1 MNLELNSETIGVRLL
16 CLLIGYVFGL
26 FQTAYIIGKANGI
39 DIREKG
45 SGNAGTTNTLRVLGK
60 KAGLIVMLADIFKGI
75 LAVTLVYFIF
85 RTKYP
90 YLIYLLKLYTGLG
103 CILGH
108 NYPFYLKF
116 KGGKGIAAMGGLILS
131 FHWSYIPIDLLLFFG
146 TVAVTHYV
154 SVASLLLAVSFLV
167 QTILMGELGC
177 FHPYVSSV
185 DKMRDFP
192 PMTRMITIIPNSIRY
207 EMYVIV
213 LIITVLA
220 FVRHRQNIKKLL
232 KGEERKTYVFK
243 KGETK

>member
-1 MNLELNSETIGVRLL
+1 MNTEITMQTIGVRLI

-26 FQTAYIIGKANGI
+26 FQTSYIIGKANGI

-85 RTKYP
+85 RSKYP
-90 YLIYLLKLYTGLG
+90 YLIYLLKLYTGFG

-108 NYPFYLKF
+108 NFPFYLKF
-116 KGGKGIAAMGGLILS
+116 RGGKGIAAMGGLILS
-131 FHWSYIPIDLLLFFG
+131 FHWTYIPIDLLLFFG

-154 SVASLLLAVSFLV
+154 SVASLLLSLSFLL
-167 QTILMGELGC
+167 QTILMGELGY
-177 FHPYVSSV
+177 FHPYA
-185 DKMRDFP
+185 DPMRDLS
-192 PMTRMITIIPNSIRY
+192 TMIPTIPNPIRY
-207 EMYVIV
+207 EMYV
-213 LIITVLA
+213 LTFIIAALA
-220 FVRHRQNIKKLL
+220 FIRHRNNIKKLV

-243 KGETK
+243 KNKPD

>member
-1 MNLELNSETIGVRLL
+1 MNTELNLETIGVRAI

-60 KAGLIVMLADIFKGI
+60 KAGLIVMLADIFKAI

-85 RTKYP
+85 YKKYP

-116 KGGKGIAAMGGLILS
+116 RGGKGIAAMGGTILS
-131 FHWSYIPIDLLLFFG
+131 FHWTYIPIDLLLFFG

-167 QTILMGELGC
+167 QTVLMGELGY
-177 FHPYVSSV
+177 FHPYIDPIKS
-185 DKMRDFP
+185 F
-192 PMTRMITIIPNSIRY
+192 ITIDVIPNTIRY
-207 EMYVIV
+207 EMYV
-213 LIITVLA
+213 LTFIITALA
-220 FVRHRQNIKKLL
+220 FIRHRNNIKKLL

-243 KGETK
+243 KNKTE